1 MGCEDLLRVMT
12 EKIYLGISTYH
23 YPPFSVVSQMHDK
36 PIGASDLLIKAFNFL
51 PVYVSNH
58 YLVKGSEKC
67 DTKALN
73 KSMPKSVPE

>member
-1 MGCEDLLRVMT
+1 MVCEDLLRVMT

-36 PIGASDLLIKAFNFL
+36 PIGAGDLKAFNFL
-51 PVYVSNH
+51 PFYVSNH

-67 DTKALN
+67 GTMALN
-73 KSMPKSVPE
+73 KSMPKSVSE

>member
-12 EKIYLGISTYH
+12 EEIYLGVSTYH
-23 YPPFSVVSQMHDK
+23 YPPFSVVSQMHDR
-36 PIGASDLLIKAFNFL
+36 PIGAGDLKAFNFL
-51 PVYVSNH
+51 PFYVSNH

-73 KSMPKSVPE
+73 KSLPKSVSE